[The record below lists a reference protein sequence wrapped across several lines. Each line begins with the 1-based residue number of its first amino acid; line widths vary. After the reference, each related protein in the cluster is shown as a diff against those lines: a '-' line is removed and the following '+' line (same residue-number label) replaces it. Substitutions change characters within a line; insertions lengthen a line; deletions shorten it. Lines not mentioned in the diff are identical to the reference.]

1 MYKSIKFLAAAFC
14 MLALSLSAIAQ
25 DKGENSND
33 SLSIFGWL
41 SKNFVFSRP
50 DTGFV
55 ALPEGNGYSNKDLGA
70 TIKFITFP
78 GKYSKAK
85 IEFLEQKSTESSLLI
100 DIVYHK
106 LNGQEA
112 FSVIREEVSPD
123 NLKYEN
129 FISIMTVA
137 GFGDVTVCVVG
148 AYPKSKD
155 ISLRKKFIQASLTLQ
170 EQ

>member
-1 MYKSIKFLAAAFC
+1 
-14 MLALSLSAIAQ
+14 MLVLSLSAVAQ

-33 SLSIFGWL
+33 SLAILRGL
-41 SKNFVFSRP
+41 SKSFVFNTP

-55 ALPEGNGYSNKDLGA
+55 AFPEGNGYSNKDLGA

-85 IEFLEQKSTESSLLI
+85 IEFLEEKSTETSLLI

-106 LNGQEA
+106 INGQEA
-112 FSVIREEVSPD
+112 FSLIREEVSPD
-123 NLKYEN
+123 KSKYEN

-137 GFGDVTVCVVG
+137 GFGDVTVCVIG

-155 ISLRKKFIQASLTLQ
+155 MLLRKKYIQASLTLQ